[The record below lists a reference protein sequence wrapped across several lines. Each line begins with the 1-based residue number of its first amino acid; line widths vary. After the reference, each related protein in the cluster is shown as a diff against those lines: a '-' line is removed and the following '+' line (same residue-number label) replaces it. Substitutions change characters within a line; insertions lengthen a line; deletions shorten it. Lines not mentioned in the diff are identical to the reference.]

1 MKLYLKSGMLNIPNT
16 LTILRIILLPLFILK
31 LSGGEI
37 EQAFIVFLIAAFTD
51 LLDGFIAR
59 KLSMITTLGQILD
72 PLADKIMIIGGF
84 VAIYLSDLPVQISSF
99 FLFFVYL
106 KEFYTILGIL
116 AIYLFKGKVNIQP
129 NIFGKMATFMESL
142 TILIVLISNLTGM
155 FALFVNYFAM
165 ATIGF
170 IIASIVSYALDGINF
185 MIQDEKYL

>member
-1 MKLYLKSGMLNIPNT
+1 MKLYLKNGMLNIPNT
-16 LTILRIILLPLFILK
+16 LTILRIILLPLFIMK
-31 LSGGEI
+31 LSRGEI
-37 EQAFIVFLIAAFTD
+37 EQAFIVFSIAAFTD

-59 KLSMITTLGQILD
+59 KLSMITPLGQILD

-106 KEFYTILGIL
+106 KEFYTILGISV
-116 AIYLFKGKVNIQP
+116 IYLFKGKINIQP

-142 TILIVLISNLTGM
+142 SILILLVSNLTGM
-155 FALFVNYFAM
+155 FAHFVNYLAM

-170 IIASIVSYALDGINF
+170 ITAAIVSYTLDGIDYMTKNE
-185 MIQDEKYL
+185 QYS

>member
-1 MKLYLKSGMLNIPNT
+1 MKLYLKSSMLNIPNT

-37 EQAFIVFLIAAFTD
+37 GQAFIVFLIAAFTD

-59 KLSMITTLGQILD
+59 KLSMITYLGQILD

-106 KEFYTILGIL
+106 KEFYTVLGI
-116 AIYLFKGKVNIQP
+116 AVIYLFKGKINIQP
-129 NIFGKMATFMESL
+129 NIFGKTATFMESL
-142 TILIVLISNLTGM
+142 TILILLVSNLTGM
-155 FALFVNYFAM
+155 FAQFVNYFAI

-170 IIASIVSYALDGINF
+170 IIASIVSYTLEGINY
-185 MIQDEKYL
+185 MTKNEEYS

>member
-1 MKLYLKSGMLNIPNT
+1 
-16 LTILRIILLPLFILK
+16 
-31 LSGGEI
+31 
-37 EQAFIVFLIAAFTD
+37 
-51 LLDGFIAR
+51 
-59 KLSMITTLGQILD
+59 
-72 PLADKIMIIGGF
+72 
-84 VAIYLSDLPVQISSF
+84 
-99 FLFFVYL
+99 
-106 KEFYTILGIL
+106 LGIL